1 MRKVLL
7 FLTITMGFGKY
18 PDMKILIFGAGVIGI
33 TYAWQLQ
40 EAGHD
45 VSLLVRPLRMVR
57 YSHSG
62 VSINYTDLRDPKKD
76 EGQTVFRPKVIDKLM
91 PSQAFDLIIVTV
103 RSNQWH
109 DAMPYIAKHS
119 GNAHI
124 LLMGNIWSHP
134 GFINKYLP
142 RNRYFLGFPDMVAGG
157 QTDNGIN
164 CFLFNNAC
172 TMLGE
177 PEGKKTE
184 RLQKTVEIF
193 KASGLQPDICRRMKD
208 WLPTRYLVSAI
219 LPGLISK
226 AGTTRLFAANSAL
239 VKQYLMALKEGLKV
253 CRKRNIERVSL
264 FPFNRFYFPSF
275 ILTRLIRRQFSP
287 EMQSALDAHMK
298 HGSAEKI
305 KQYHDVL
312 RTGKNFKVS
321 MPYWASFEK
330 YMDFS

>member
-1 MRKVLL
+1 
-7 FLTITMGFGKY
+7 
-18 PDMKILIFGAGVIGI
+18 MKILIFGAGVIG
-33 TYAWQLQ
+33 TTCAWQMQ

-45 VSLLVRPLRMVR
+45 VTLLVRPLRMVR

-62 VSINYTDLRDPKKD
+62 VAINFTDMRGGKKE

-91 PSQAFDLIIVTV
+91 PSLAFDLIIVSV

-109 DAMPYIAKHS
+109 DALPYVAKYS

-124 LLMGNIWSHP
+124 LLMGNMWNNP
-134 GFINKYLP
+134 GFVSKYLP
-142 RNRYFLGFPDMVAGG
+142 RNRYFLGFPGLIAGG
-157 QTDNGIN
+157 HTDNGIN
-164 CFLFNNAC
+164 CFLFTNSFI
-172 TMLGE
+172 MLGE
-177 PEGKKTE
+177 PDGKKTE
-184 RLQKTVEIF
+184 RLEKTVEIF
-193 KASGLQPDICRRMKD
+193 KTSGLQPLICRKMKD
-208 WLPTRYLVSAI
+208 WLPTRYLMSAI

-226 AGTTRLFAANSAL
+226 AGATNLFVANKIL
-239 VKQYLMALKEGLKV
+239 VKQYLMALKEGYKV

-264 FPFNRFYFPSF
+264 FPFNRFYLPSF
-275 ILTRLIRRQFSP
+275 ILTRMIRRQFSP

-298 HGSAEKI
+298 HGGTEKI

-312 RTGKNFKVS
+312 RAGKSFRIA